1 MAYLLADIN
10 RSSSEEYSYNPT
22 TDTHTFIS
30 NGATVGNYAGTYL
43 RGFPTRDLIF
53 ENRVTVH
60 QVDLGDFSTTGEYI
74 IIWAMDSPDGAEDDY
89 NITADNSSI
98 VQENAE
104 KDPPVII
111 DSYNG
116 SRSVGFGIAAS
127 LQLRMISGSLNVC
140 FVQSDFS
147 RTNPLDN
154 PTTITE
160 RPILITQQGDYV
172 EFFVRTIFQR
182 STNSV
187 LSPIIPDDGI
197 PNGRLKVSGFLS
209 RTEDDTNVGWNGSWR
224 YLPHWGCIL
233 HPSVAARGNQ
243 NKVSFRAIEQGNT
256 YTTDEAEENTSQ
268 VFTQVLGNPDRVY
281 ST

>member
-30 NGATVGNYAGTYL
+30 NGATVGDYAGTYL
-43 RGFPTRDLIF
+43 RGFPTRDLLF

-60 QVDLGDFSTTGEYI
+60 QVDLGDFSSTGEYI
-74 IIWAMDSPDGAEDDY
+74 IIWAMDSPDGAEADY
-89 NITADNSSI
+89 NITGDNSDRIADGSTT
-98 VQENAE
+98 E
-104 KDPPVII
+104 
-111 DSYNG
+111 SYSG
-116 SRSVGFGIAAS
+116 RRSEGFGIAAS

-140 FVQSDFS
+140 FVQGSPS
-147 RTNPLDN
+147 NA
-154 PTTITE
+154 TTITE
-160 RPILITQQGDYV
+160 APINVDGEGNYV
-172 EFFVRTIFQR
+172 EFYIRAIFQR

-187 LSPIIPDDGI
+187 TDPVEA
-197 PNGRLKVSGFLS
+197 NGRLKVSGFLS
-209 RTEDDTNVGWNGSWR
+209 RTEANTNVGWNGAWR

-233 HPSVAARGNQ
+233 QTDVAARGNE
-243 NKVSFRAIEQGNT
+243 NKVSFREIEQGNT

>member
-30 NGATVGNYAGTYL
+30 NGATVGDYAGTYL

-74 IIWAMDSPDGAEDDY
+74 ILWAMDSPDGAEADY
-89 NITADNSSI
+89 NIIGDNSDMIASGYTT
-98 VQENAE
+98 E
-104 KDPPVII
+104 
-111 DSYNG
+111 SYSG
-116 SRSVGFGIAAS
+116 RRSVGFGIAAS

-160 RPILITQQGDYV
+160 RPILIDGQGNYV
-172 EFFVRTIFQR
+172 KFYVRTIFQR

-187 LSPIIPDDGI
+187 VSPIIPDDGI

-209 RTEDDTNVGWNGSWR
+209 RTEDDANVGWNGSWR

-243 NKVSFRAIEQGNT
+243 NKVSFEAIEQGNT
-256 YTTDEAEENTSQ
+256 YTTDEAEELTSQ